1 MKKFLKTLFS
11 LIFAIALTTPTSGF
25 AAPVQELDETAE
37 ERTSHSVYSGHY
49 TLTFLKADFGLSL
62 DRSELEDQAG
72 SLIVFITNPE
82 GKIVKDAQVVTTI
95 IGRDGSQIM
104 KRARSSKGGYVIDT
118 AFLDTGPYR
127 LEAEIITNGWL
138 LTDEIRFRHV

>member
-37 ERTSHSVYSGHY
+37 ERTSHSVYSDHY

-82 GKIVKDAQVVTTI
+82 GKIV
-95 IGRDGSQIM
+95 RDEPSHPLFAN
-104 KRARSSKGGYVIDT
+104 K
-118 AFLDTGPYR
+118 
-127 LEAEIITNGWL
+127 EATEKLIELSL
-138 LTDEIRFRHV
+138 LKIN